1 MTISALCLASVP
13 RAWLRP
19 RRFTLAAALAAA
31 LCALATQAGAAPA
44 DIVSPNQTALVA
56 ALVSEARNALAL
68 GYAERAVAFV
78 DDALSLSS
86 IDADANY
93 LRAALALSY
102 GNERAEAERYIAAA
116 LSGAN
121 FRLFSVD
128 EAELLYAG
136 LLVRM
141 KRPATALRFLAGK
154 PRSAELLFLE
164 YLAKRSL
171 GDSAGARTAV
181 AESLRRYPF
190 DARPLSHW
198 LASNEL
204 KAASPQDAALV
215 ARAFQLLPEL
225 KELEPFLL
233 VALAPYS
240 ADSEE
245 TKLLLRE
252 YRALGLTHPLATVLA
267 FEAGLIRHEKASE
280 ELARSALPI
289 DERLLYR
296 YHGLLEDDESRR
308 YFFDSFSAFSGYVI
322 DDEDGDGIPEGSSLF
337 EDGLLKS
344 WMYDANQDGEP
355 ERAVSFKGGVPYRA
369 VLSSPSMRIELEYE
383 RWPYLA
389 SATVHADGT
398 QRSYRFAPAL
408 YAYTPVELRALGQ
421 KLSGQAAPGL
431 FLAFAAA
438 GDFPR
443 ERGLADSAYTV
454 QERKEGGISATS
466 LDRGIATSGWWKDAG
481 GSSGEIVYGE
491 GYPKIE
497 KLDLDGD
504 GRYEARRVWGRSEAS
519 YPQALYIE
527 VDMDGD
533 GLFEYRESE
542 RSPFIRAW
550 DLDAD
555 GQPDLFVEKLD
566 DASALYS
573 FSPSW
578 RSRMPLVLRMHE
590 GELIEVRLGGVE
602 RPLIADSGGKLWW
615 IGEKP
620 FDFGERLPAE
630 GSAVRDGLRYGVIK
644 LGKRYYAELLD

>member
-1 MTISALCLASVP
+1 
-13 RAWLRP
+13 
-19 RRFTLAAALAAA
+19 
-31 LCALATQAGAAPA
+31 
-44 DIVSPNQTALVA
+44 VSPNQTALVA

-78 DDALSLSS
+78 EDALSLSS

-102 GNERAEAERYIAAA
+102 GGKRAEAERYIAAA

-121 FRLFSVD
+121 FRLYSVD

-141 KRPATALRFLAGK
+141 KRPATALRFLSGK
-154 PRSAELLFLE
+154 PRSAELLYLE

-171 GDSAGARTAV
+171 GDRAGARSAL

-190 DARPLSHW
+190 DARPLAHW
-198 LASNEL
+198 LASGEL
-204 KAASPQDAALV
+204 EAASPADASLV

-245 TKLLLRE
+245 SKLLLRE

-280 ELARSALPI
+280 ELASSALPI
-289 DERLLYR
+289 DNRLLYR
-296 YHGLLEDDESRR
+296 YYALLADDESRS
-308 YFFDSFSAFSGYVI
+308 FFLNAFSSFKGSI
-322 DDEDGDGIPEGSSLF
+322 FDDEDGDGIPEGSSLF

-344 WMYDANQDGEP
+344 WIYDANQDGDP
-355 ERAVSFKGGVPYRA
+355 ERVVSFKGGVPSRA
-369 VLSSPSMRIELEYE
+369 QVLSPSVRIELEYD

-389 SATVHADGT
+389 RAVVHAQGS

-408 YAYTPVELRALGQ
+408 YAYAAVELRALGQ
-421 KLSGQAAPGL
+421 KLPGQAARGP

-443 ERGLADSAYTV
+443 ERGLADAAYTV
-454 QERKEGGISATS
+454 EERKAGSISATS
-466 LDRGIATSGWWKDAG
+466 LDRGMATSGWWRDAG
-481 GSSGEIVYGE
+481 GAAGELVYGE
-491 GYPKIE
+491 GYPKNE

-504 GRYEARRVWGRSEAS
+504 GRYEARRVWGRAESS
-519 YPQALYIE
+519 YPQALYTE
-527 VDMDGD
+527 LDMDGD
-533 GLFEYRESE
+533 GLYEYRESA

-566 DASALYS
+566 DGSALYS

-578 RSRMPLVLRMHE
+578 RSRMPLVLRMD
-590 GELIEVRLGGVE
+590 GGALVDVRLGGVE

-620 FDFGERLPAE
+620 FDFGLSIPPE
-630 GSAVRDGLRYGVIK
+630 GSAVRDGQRYGVIK
-644 LGKRYYAELLD
+644 LGERYYAELLD